1 MKRKKMNKT
10 KRRNIING
18 YLFLLPNFLGFLC
31 FVFIPAIAAFVVAFC
46 KWDAFSAP
54 EFNGLKNFARMVGD
68 DTFRISF
75 VNNLIYT
82 FGSVPLT
89 IFLALLLAL
98 ALNSDL
104 KFLSFYRVV
113 YFLPYITAM
122 VAVAMIWRMLYNPRF
137 GPINQFLMSIGIKNP
152 PGWISSSK
160 WALPSIIFMQA
171 WKSCGYYMIILLA
184 GLKGIP
190 RQLYEAAKIDGANVF
205 YRFRYITWPM
215 LTPTMFFVI
224 VVSVINSFKVFDSI
238 NIMTDGGPGRAT
250 NVLVFHIY
258 RVGFVNF
265 NFGYASSIALV
276 LFVMIMT
283 MTLIQFRGQKKWV
296 DYV

>member
-1 MKRKKMNKT
+1 MKGKKLSKT
-10 KRRNIING
+10 QKRNIING

-31 FVFIPAIAAFVVAFC
+31 FIFIPAVSAFFLAFC

-54 EFNGLKNFARMVGD
+54 ELNGLKNFARLISD
-68 DTFRISF
+68 EAFHISF

-98 ALNSDL
+98 ALNNEL

-113 YFLPYITAM
+113 YFLPHITAM
-122 VAVAMIWRMLYNPRF
+122 VAVSMIWRMLYHPRF
-137 GPINQFLMSIGIKNP
+137 GPINQFLRSIGVENP
-152 PGWISSSK
+152 PGWITSSK

-171 WKSCGYYMIILLA
+171 WKSCGYYMVILLA

-190 RQLYEAAKIDGANVF
+190 RQLYEAARIDGANAF
-205 YRFRYITWPM
+205 QRFRSVTWPM
-215 LTPTMFFVI
+215 LSPTMFFVL

-238 NIMTDGGPGRAT
+238 NIMTEGGPGRST
-250 NVLVFHIY
+250 FVLVFHIY
-258 RVGFVNF
+258 RVGFINF
-265 NFGYASSIALV
+265 NFGYASTIALV